1 MSLKPK
7 KIKKLKFIIT
17 TLLVIAFTV
26 LVISCKEATAEE
38 QGVEEQEEE
47 KGEVTIPSETKEET
61 QETTP
66 ETEVIDTS
74 PVEDEGV
81 LVPYIEGLKYDAEA
95 NTYFAGASNPYGLEV
110 GEKAGV
116 FVKDAVEI
124 NGVME
129 NSIALRP
136 EVIEFLQKKALEEEE
151 KFLFP
156 LPIDSINA
164 KGVKINEVKY
174 IFADQNP
181 DFNETALAI
190 LFPLG
195 SKIYASL
202 TTETFGPGTGVYIV
216 NSSSKPE
223 DGWYGF
229 EFIIADNIREN
240 IYFEGLEHIDSAR
253 LGGQF
258 QGAILSQ
265 DVFPEEVKT
274 GARPTYKSVNVGT
287 PLAQIISPPKED
299 LRQFFSDF
307 CSMELS
313 LSLKQVKF
321 GNTAEENK
329 VEKYIN
335 TVKGIILQQGDI
347 KISILPAND

>member
-1 MSLKPK
+1 MSKKLDC
-7 KIKKLKFIIT
+7 KIKRLRNLKISIIIIV
-17 TLLVIAFTV
+17 TLIFVLSLGCEKAPVI
-26 LVISCKEATAEE
+26 E
-38 QGVEEQEEE
+38 QQEE
-47 KGEVTIPSETKEET
+47 KGQETVSSETTETGKETIKGETLPVVEET
-61 QETTP
+61 P
-66 ETEVIDTS
+66 EEI
-74 PVEDEGV
+74 EWEGV
-81 LVPYIEGLKYDAEA
+81 VINPIEGLRFDNGTFFAEV
-95 NTYFAGASNPYGLEV
+95 GNPYGLET
-110 GEKAGV
+110 ETKAGV

-274 GARPTYKSVNVGT
+274 GARPTYKSVKVGT

>member
-274 GARPTYKSVNVGT
+274 GARPTYKSVKVGT